1 VLKLCFDV
9 SLTKNPSLTQSLARF
24 EVRSKGDRRE
34 ELLGA
39 REVPWLKVWSSG
51 RVSQRLEVRRQLFI
65 QEAEN

>member
-1 VLKLCFDV
+1 VLKLCFDI

-39 REVPWLKVWSSG
+39 REV
-51 RVSQRLEVRRQLFI
+51 LF
-65 QEAEN
+65 